1 VKEDFLKS
9 EMILDNLST
18 TSNGQLIET
27 QGMVYTEANDC
38 KGNKLNLIKGKD
50 LVVFVPTDTI
60 VPETKIFQGN
70 RTPHDSIMNWTVS
83 NTSVLGNFTIN
94 ELNICANWLGCGGV
108 RFSCERCKF
117 FFCRI
122 KRIGIAF
129 KGITDKP
136 THWGNVDF
144 RKCQRKLRRERRLAR
159 KQKSFKPLPQSTV
172 YTERPDIAPELLPK
186 CERLEELYNKYGVK
200 DLVALVDAI
209 NKPLMDSLGVK
220 TMQELQD
227 TLRKLNTKDVELF
240 YKNKQVSFDDFKYYV
255 YNTSRL
261 GWSNIDVFAN
271 IPKDS
276 IVTMKINLPF
286 AKNIDCK
293 LVFID
298 RQFVIPPDKT
308 EGIYEFENLPKGE
321 RVWIVAI
328 MYDNGKPY
336 LSMQQTTIDN
346 KIYNV
351 NFKVYTL
358 EELKH
363 ELEKLN
369 R

>member
-1 VKEDFLKS
+1 
-9 EMILDNLST
+9 
-18 TSNGQLIET
+18 
-27 QGMVYTEANDC
+27 
-38 KGNKLNLIKGKD
+38 
-50 LVVFVPTDTI
+50 
-60 VPETKIFQGN
+60 
-70 RTPHDSIMNWTVS
+70 
-83 NTSVLGNFTIN
+83 
-94 ELNICANWLGCGGV
+94 
-108 RFSCERCKF
+108 
-117 FFCRI
+117 
-122 KRIGIAF
+122 
-129 KGITDKP
+129 
-136 THWGNVDF
+136 
-144 RKCQRKLRRERRLAR
+144 LAR

-186 CERLEELYNKYGVK
+186 CERLQDLYQKYGVT
-200 DLVALVDAI
+200 DLVALTEAI

-220 TMQELQD
+220 TIQELQD
-227 TLRKLNTKDVELF
+227 TMTKISVNNFELSYLN
-240 YKNKQVSFDDFKYYV
+240 KNISYDDFKYYV

-346 KIYNV
+346 KTYNV
-351 NFKVYTL
+351 NFKVYSL